1 MLTRS
6 HTVMSRASYAAL
18 VQRWWPGS
26 MLVNTERLQGGVSAD
41 VSRLDLKQASGS
53 NLSVVLR
60 AHGESHS
67 GHTVQTEFDLLDALL
82 AKGLPVAQPLAVDD
96 SKSLLPNDYLV
107 LTFIGGSSLIES
119 PDRAAY
125 IEGAAEML
133 AQIHETPVEG
143 LPELPA
149 RREPLPEAFDY
160 WPQGPEWEELKTNLQ
175 QASFAPFSGKTVLCH
190 GDFWPE
196 NILWQEGRITGVLDW
211 EDAALGDPL
220 SDLACSRL
228 EFRYRFGI
236 SGMQQFTEAYA
247 AKRPF
252 EVERLALWQIYVASA
267 AQYFMGEWE
276 LPADQ
281 EAHMLK
287 TALQAIREAEETLTY
302 GAPLI

>member
-1 MLTRS
+1 
-6 HTVMSRASYAAL
+6 MSLASYATL

-26 MLVNTERLQGGVSAD
+26 MLVNIERLQGGVSAD

-53 NLSVVLR
+53 HLSVVLR

-67 GHTVQTEFDLLDALL
+67 GHPAQTEFDLLQALFV
-82 AKGLPVAQPLAVDD
+82 KGLPVAQPLAVDET
-96 SKSLLPNDYLV
+96 KSLLPNDYLV

-119 PDRAAY
+119 PDHAAY
-125 IEGAAEML
+125 IERAAEML
-133 AQIHETPVEG
+133 ARIHQTPVEG

-149 RREPLPEAFDY
+149 RREPLPEVFDY
-160 WPQGPEWEELKTNLQ
+160 WPQGPEWEELKTHLQ
-175 QASFAPFSGKTVLCH
+175 HASFAPFSGKTVLCH

-228 EFRYRFGI
+228 EFRYRFGV
-236 SGMQQFTEAYA
+236 SGMQRFTEAYA

-252 EVERLALWQIYVASA
+252 EVERLALWQIYVAAA
-267 AQYFMGEWE
+267 AQCFMGEWG

-287 TALQAIREAEETLTY
+287 TALQAIREAEEALTS